1 MENMEIHLTGHA
13 TNVRTNGVWPVQD
26 LLTKNVSHVN
36 LGISKN
42 LGLINVYSVLME
54 HTEIQLLINVSLVML
69 SVLCVLVK
77 TGLNVPNVLMDF
89 ILTKILLTQT
99 VVLIIAIQIGL
110 ATIYLQILF
119 VLVPVIHLKIHVS
132 LVTALVYFVTMLYS
146 LVVLPV

>member
-1 MENMEIHLTGHA
+1 
-13 TNVRTNGVWPVQD
+13 
-26 LLTKNVSHVN
+26 
-36 LGISKN
+36 
-42 LGLINVYSVLME
+42 ME